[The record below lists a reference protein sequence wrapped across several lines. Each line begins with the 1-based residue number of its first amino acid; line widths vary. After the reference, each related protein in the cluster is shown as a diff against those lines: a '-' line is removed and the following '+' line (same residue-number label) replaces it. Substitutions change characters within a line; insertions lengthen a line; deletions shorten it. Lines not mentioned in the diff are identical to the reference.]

1 MHYFLKILNYIK
13 PYSPFAILNILS
25 NIISVLFSLVSL
37 TMVIPFLGILF
48 GTQEKV
54 YNAQPLS
61 FKTDAI
67 KDNFY
72 ALISSIID
80 QKGEIEALLF
90 ICILVLTTFFFRNL
104 FRYSAL
110 YFLTPIRNG
119 IVHDIRMDLHKK
131 IISLPLP
138 FFTKKRK
145 GDLTARLTSDLVE
158 IEWSIMSSIEMI
170 FKDPL
175 TIIIYLLT
183 LIAISAKLTLFVIV
197 LFPITGIIIGIIG
210 KSLKK
215 SSEKGQKK
223 MGDLLAIIDEN
234 IAGLRIIKAFNAES
248 YINKNFE
255 KESEGYKNIMTRLL
269 RKKDLSSPMSEL
281 LSTIV
286 MVIVMW
292 FGGQLVLS
300 GNGVLSAEEFIG
312 YILIFSQIIPP
323 AKSLTSSYY
332 HIKKG
337 SAAAQ
342 RIYEVLDTENEI
354 TDIDQPKGIK
364 ILNTNIEF
372 KNITFKYEN
381 IKVLTDINFSIKKGK
396 MVALVGKS
404 GCGKSTLADLL
415 SRFYDV
421 NEGGIFIDNTNIK
434 EIAMADLKSL
444 MGIVSQESILFN
456 DTIYNNIRLGKIDA
470 TKDEIIAAAK
480 VANAHKF
487 ILETENG
494 YNTNI
499 GDRGSK
505 LSGGQKQRLSIARAI
520 LKSPEILILDEATSS
535 LDTESE
541 KLVQEAL
548 ENLMRSRT
556 SLVIAHRLS
565 TIKNADE
572 IIVLDKGKVIER
584 GSHQQL
590 ISQNGHYKRFSDLQ
604 SFS

>member
-13 PYSPFAILNILS
+13 PYTPFAILNILS

-104 FRYSAL
+104 FRYLAL

-255 KESEGYKNIMTRLL
+255 KESEDYKNIMTGLL

-300 GNGVLSAEEFIG
+300 GNGILSAEEFIG

-354 TDIDQPKGIK
+354 TDIDQPKSIK

-372 KNITFKYEN
+372 KNITFKYED
-381 IKVLTDINFSIKKGK
+381 IKVLTDVNFNIKKGK

-434 EIAMADLKSL
+434 DIAMADLKSL

-572 IIVLDKGKVIER
+572 IIVLDKGKIIER

-590 ISQNGHYKRFSDLQ
+590 ISQDGHYKKFSDLQ

>member
-434 EIAMADLKSL
+434 DIAMADLKSL

>member
-104 FRYSAL
+104 FRYLAL

-255 KESEGYKNIMTRLL
+255 KESEGYKNIMTGLL

-300 GNGVLSAEEFIG
+300 GNGILSAEEFIG

-354 TDIDQPKGIK
+354 TDIDQPKSIK

-372 KNITFKYEN
+372 KNITFKYED
-381 IKVLTDINFSIKKGK
+381 IKVLTDVNFNIKKGK

-434 EIAMADLKSL
+434 DIAMADLKSL

-572 IIVLDKGKVIER
+572 IIVLDKGKIIER

-590 ISQNGHYKRFSDLQ
+590 ISQDGHYKKFSDLQ